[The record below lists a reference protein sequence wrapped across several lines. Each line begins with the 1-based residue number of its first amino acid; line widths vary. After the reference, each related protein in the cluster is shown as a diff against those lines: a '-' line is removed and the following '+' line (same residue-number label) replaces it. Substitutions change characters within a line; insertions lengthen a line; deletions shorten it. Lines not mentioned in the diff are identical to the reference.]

1 MELRSKVHLA
11 LPIALGLACASASAQ
26 QLIGYIS
33 TRDAAVTGASDV
45 LDNRAV
51 LAGSVSIAA
60 KDHTA
65 PLTLARGGTV
75 SVCQTS
81 VLHLTE
87 SRAVTLSAPLLFSLD
102 RGALEISMKSTPND
116 AIMTPD
122 LRFTIRNSG
131 PLDLHMRIARNGD
144 TCVENR
150 GPGAPSLSV
159 TDPFGESMYEIAP
172 NQHVLFE
179 HGSLHEVVDHE
190 SVPCGC
196 PEPKGISLADAL
208 ISPSAA
214 AKAGAKPPPPPATA
228 SKAPEGVEQH
238 PFPAAISEGLAP
250 AEPVQ
255 PMPPSG
261 SELQMSGALVY
272 DANKRNGVT
281 KDPDELTP
289 NPPHTATASAPAPA
303 AQPAPPPPPVQTAAA
318 APPPPPAAAPQATQP
333 RHRDLTHAVGHFFRK
348 LFGGH

>member
-1 MELRSKVHLA
+1 MAPRTKIHLA
-11 LPIALGLACASASAQ
+11 VPLALGLACASASAQ

-33 TRDAAVTGASDV
+33 TRDAAVTGASDQ
-45 LDNRAV
+45 LDDRAV
-51 LAGSVSIAA
+51 LSGSVSIAA

-81 VLHLTE
+81 ILHVTE
-87 SRAVTLSAPLLFSLD
+87 SRAVTVSAPLLFSLD
-102 RGALEISMKSTPND
+102 RGALEISMNSTPND

-131 PLDLHMRIARNGD
+131 PLDLHLRIARNGD

-150 GPGAPSLSV
+150 GVGAPTLSA

-196 PEPKGISLADAL
+196 PEPKGMSLADAL
-208 ISPSAA
+208 ISPAA
-214 AKAGAKPPPPPATA
+214 AKGGTKPTPPAAA
-228 SKAPEGVEQH
+228 SKAPAGVEQH

-250 AEPVQ
+250 AEEVK
-255 PMPPSG
+255 PMPANG
-261 SELQMSGALVY
+261 EQLQISGALVY
-272 DANKRNGVT
+272 DANNDANKRSGVM
-281 KDPDELTP
+281 KDPNELTP
-289 NPPHTATASAPAPA
+289 NSPHA
-303 AQPAPPPPPVQTAAA
+303 AAAVQAPPPPVQTAAVA
-318 APPPPPAAAPQATQP
+318 PPPPPPPAASTPAPQQP
-333 RHRDLTHAVGHFFRK
+333 HRDLAHAVGHFFRR